1 MKQSGLISLLAG
13 ILLMMFTTSGSVAQ
27 TRKVSGNVQA
37 ADGRTIE
44 AVTVTNLKTGVAVV
58 TAPNGTFTID
68 ADASDTLE
76 FSGVGYQVYRQ
87 LAGDVN
93 ITAVLASMDIQ
104 MDQVVV
110 VGYSRQKKVNLTGA
124 VSVITG
130 NELVKRPVYN
140 TTVALQGTLPGV
152 TVSQFNGVPG
162 AEAQIRIRGLG
173 TLGNNEPLVLI
184 DGVVASF
191 GDVDPNNIET
201 ISVLKDA
208 ASASIYGSRAA
219 GGVILITSKRG
230 KSGRMKVDYDAFY
243 GFQRPVD
250 RPVYLNGADFM
261 KYTNEA
267 LVNEGAA
274 PRFAQSLIDTY
285 MENHAKD
292 PDRFPSTDW
301 QNATFTSGLQ
311 QQQNITLNGGSDR
324 IKLLAAL
331 NYMDQNGIVDNS
343 GFKRYSLRLN
353 ADYKASD
360 KLNFQFD
367 VNLRRE
373 DNRAPSIGY
382 GNVFAQVYRVPS
394 IFAAQYSDG
403 SWGPG
408 WEGANPLAW
417 ARASG
422 LNSNNANHILLNLQA
437 NYMPVKGLTINFN
450 YAPKYF
456 TDYNINNQQRIDYY
470 NFETKALFISSPNRN
485 FLSNSTSNNLT
496 NYMRV
501 QANYNK
507 SIKWLD
513 VSALVGAEQTDS
525 RSQGFNAY
533 RELSLFPDLIQ
544 LNSYPSLNQNLG
556 GFGNAW
562 ALRSYY
568 GRINFVASDKYLL
581 ELNSRYDGSSRFA
594 ADFKRY
600 GFFPSFSAGWIVSKE
615 RFMEQFKALSL
626 LKLRAS
632 WGALGN
638 QNIGNYPYI
647 SSLTLSQGVFNN
659 NIVSAAAQ
667 TVAANREITW
677 ESTKVLNFGLDAGF
691 FGNKLNVEFD
701 YYIKQTDDILL
712 TLPVPQIV
720 GLSPA
725 VQNAGVVEN
734 KGWDLQVRYND
745 RIGKDFNFGITGVLS
760 DVRNRV
766 VDLSGTGPYISGFQ
780 ITQVGQEMGS
790 IFGLQAAGLFQTQE
804 EITGSPTQFG
814 NVRPGDIR
822 YIDQNKDGVINALD
836 RVIIGSRIPRYTYST
851 NLFFDYKG
859 FDVTLFFQG
868 VGKIN
873 GMQTQDAAWAFHNA
887 GSIRDIHLGRWST
900 TKTPE
905 ENLRATYPRFFIAQ
919 QNNQQTSS
927 YWMDDA
933 SYLKLKTV
941 AIGYTFP
948 ANMLTKTPFSLFK
961 IYVSGQNVFS
971 WDKVPGYDPEAPLGS
986 AGFYAQVASYVAGVR
1001 VSLK

>member
-1 MKQSGLISLLAG
+1 MKKRKLFWMFMCTICVHLFSLHVYAQGQKISGKVQSADAKPLEGVTI
-13 ILLMMFTTSGSVAQ
+13 TVEGS
-27 TRKVSGNVQA
+27 TVSSVTA
-37 ADGRTIE
+37 ADGTFSIAASASDR
-44 AVTVTNLKTGVAVV
+44 L
-58 TAPNGTFTID
+58 TFTAVGYKSKTVPATSGITL
-68 ADASDTLE
+68 TLE
-76 FSGVGYQVYRQ
+76 QEN
-87 LAGDVN
+87 AE
-93 ITAVLASMDIQ
+93 ME
-104 MDQVVV
+104 QVVV

-124 VSVITG
+124 VSVLSG
-130 NELVKRPVYN
+130 SELVKRPVYN

-152 TVSQFNGVPG
+152 TVTQFNGVPG
-162 AEAQIRIRGLG
+162 SEAQIRIRGLG

-184 DGVVASF
+184 DGVVAAF

-243 GFQRPVD
+243 GFQTPVD
-250 RPVYLNGADFM
+250 RPNYLNGADFM
-261 KYTNEA
+261 KFSNEA
-267 LVNEGAA
+267 LMNEGAA
-274 PRFAQSLIDTY
+274 PRFTDDHINNY
-285 MENHAKD
+285 MANHAKD
-292 PDRFPSTDW
+292 PDRFPNTDW
-301 QNATFTSGLQ
+301 QKATFTNGLQ
-311 QQQNITLNGGSDR
+311 QQHNVTLNGGTDR

-353 ADYKASD
+353 ADYKASE

-367 VNLRRE
+367 ANLRRE
-373 DNRAPSIGY
+373 DTKAPSVGY
-382 GNVFAQVYRVPS
+382 ASLFNQVYRVPP
-394 IFAAQYSDG
+394 IFAALYSDG

-422 LNSNNANHILLNLQA
+422 VNATNSNQVLLNLQA
-437 NYMPVKGLTINFN
+437 NYTPIKGLNINFN
-450 YAPKYF
+450 FAPKYY
-456 TDYNINNQQRIDYY
+456 TDYSVNNQRRIDYF
-470 NFETKALFISSPNRN
+470 NFDTKALFISSPNRTS
-485 FLSNSTSNNLT
+485 LSNSTNNNLT

-501 QANYNK
+501 QANYSK
-507 SIKWLD
+507 TFKWLE
-513 VSALVGAEQTDS
+513 LNTLIGAEQTDS

-533 RELSLFPDLIQ
+533 RELTLFPDLVQ
-544 LNSYPSLNQNLG
+544 LNSYPVLNQNLG
-556 GFGNAW
+556 GYGNAW

-568 GRINFVASDKYLL
+568 GRVNLVASDKYLL
-581 ELNSRYDGSSRFA
+581 EMNSRYDGSSRFA
-594 ADFKRY
+594 ADFRRY

-615 RFMEQFKALSL
+615 KFMENIRPVSL

-647 SSLTLSQGVFNN
+647 ASLTLSQGVFNN
-659 NIVSAAAQ
+659 NILSAAAQ

-677 ESTKVLNFGLDAGF
+677 ESTKILNFGLDAGF
-691 FGNKLNVEFD
+691 FGNKLNLEFD
-701 YYIKQTDDILL
+701 YYIKNTDDILL

-725 VQNAGVVEN
+725 VQNAGIVEN

-745 RIGKDFNFGITGVLS
+745 RIGKKFNYGITGVLS

-766 VDLSGTGPYISGFQ
+766 VDLAGTGPFISGFQ

-790 IFGLQAAGLFQTQE
+790 LFGLQAAGLFQTQE
-804 EITGSPTQFG
+804 EIIGHPTQFG
-814 NVRPGDIR
+814 NVRPGDIK
-822 YIDQNKDGVINALD
+822 YIDQNKDGVINNLD

-851 NLFFDYKG
+851 NLFFEYHG

-868 VGKIN
+868 VGKMN
-873 GMQTQDAAWAFHNA
+873 GYQNQDAAWAFHNA
-887 GSIRDIHLGRWST
+887 GSVRDIHVGRWST

-927 YWMDDA
+927 YWLEDA

-948 ANMLTKTPFSLFK
+948 TSVLTKTPFSMFK

-971 WDKVPGYDPEAPLGS
+971 WDNIPGYDPEAPLGAPS
-986 AGFYAQVASYVAGVR
+986 FYPQVASYVAGVR